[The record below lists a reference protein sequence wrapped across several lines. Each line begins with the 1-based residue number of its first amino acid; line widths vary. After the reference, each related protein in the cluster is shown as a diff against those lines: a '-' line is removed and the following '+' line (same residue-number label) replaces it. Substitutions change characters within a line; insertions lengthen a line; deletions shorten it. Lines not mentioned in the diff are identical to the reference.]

1 MQRGDGLFRE
11 IRKRALAQGWRVEP
25 TSGGHI
31 RFVPP
36 DPRHSHVIASS
47 TPSCG
52 RALKHLVSDLKRR
65 GFSNKPARPERA
77 QTECAPTEQAA
88 EGSAVTV
95 TTTITPSPENVER
108 TSSDMSTNTTER
120 LPRTT
125 EAPARPKK
133 EFKDAL
139 RSAREAERLTVDAV
153 AELLNVSRATVY
165 NWENG
170 ATPGPEFYQRLCT
183 LFDGLRE
190 LDRPRRQPG
199 GRPSRAKGLESPR
212 GEPGPSAADGQARPS
227 DNLSG
232 KAQSPVA
239 EALRLFTGLRGIA
252 RESSLLTLLV
262 EARDEGLDLNDV
274 IEAVR

>member
-1 MQRGDGLFRE
+1 MQPGDGLFRE

-36 DPRHSHVIASS
+36 DPRHSHVIASG

-77 QTECAPTEQAA
+77 QTERAPTFEQAA
-88 EGSAVTV
+88 EASSVAV
-95 TTTITPSPENVER
+95 TTTITPSPENVEK
-108 TSSDMSTNTTER
+108 TSNDMSTNTTER

-125 EAPARPKK
+125 EAPARPK

-139 RSAREAERLTVDAV
+139 RSAREAEGLTVDAL

-170 ATPGPEFYQRLCT
+170 ATPGAEFYQRLCT

-252 RESSLLTLLV
+252 RETGLLDLLV
-262 EARDEGLDLNDV
+262 AVRDEGLDLNDV
-274 IEAVR
+274 IDAMR